1 MNIEEL
7 MSGIAV
13 VIDDA
18 YGRKN
23 GDDKDTIFELVE
35 KIEDKWKVPFYTTH
49 EIPFD
54 KKICRNLL
62 QSASFIL
69 LDWKLWP
76 GRSAELE
83 QEGIANNIR
92 FLEQAKECFVPVF
105 IFTNESKDDVI
116 DKLGDLYD
124 KENPKK
130 NFIFIKG
137 KIELASG
144 GFSEPIRAWLQGN
157 ASVYTLK
164 TWEQAFYEA
173 KRNLFST
180 MYDKNPD
187 WPKIFW
193 QCYEDDGVDPS
204 SSMTRLVNDILLG
217 RIETGIFEKKYLGS
231 EKENLAID
239 SEHIKSII
247 EAASFIKGEN
257 LPENEI
263 RAGDLF
269 KPTDSKYYFL
279 NIRPDCDLIPRKEG
293 IKRDGVELYCIRG
306 EEIQASKKRRS
317 NEGVSES
324 IVFPVCGGKTIK
336 FKFKNLQQKKYSE
349 IKGYRRVGRL
359 IHPYITRIQQS
370 YALYLQRQGLPR
382 IPEEAIETIKKQK
395 A

>member
-1 MNIEEL
+1 MNIEDL

-18 YGRKN
+18 YSRKN

-35 KIEDKWKVPFYTTH
+35 KIENEWKVPFYTTH
-49 EIPFD
+49 KIPSD
-54 KKICRNLL
+54 EKVCRNLL

-76 GRSAELE
+76 KNSQELLE

-92 FLEQAKECFVPVF
+92 FLEQAKEYFVPVF
-105 IFTNESKDDVI
+105 IFTNESEDDVI

-124 KENPKK
+124 KENPGN

-144 GFSEPIRAWLQGN
+144 EFSEPIEAWLQGN

-193 QCYEDDGVDPS
+193 KCYEDDGVDPS
-204 SSMTRLVNDILLG
+204 SSMTRLVNDSLLG
-217 RIETGIFEKKYLGS
+217 RIETGIFEEKYLGS
-231 EKENLAID
+231 EKESPGID

-257 LPENEI
+257 LPDEI

-269 KPTDSKYYFL
+269 KLPKGKYLL
-279 NIRPDCDLIPRKEG
+279 NIRPDCDLIS
-293 IKRDGVELYCIRG
+293 RDGKERDNIELYCIRG
-306 EEIQASKKRRS
+306 TKMRPAEIEKSYERGHF
-317 NEGVSES
+317 NERVSES
-324 IVFPVCGGKTIK
+324 IVFSVCGGKTIK
-336 FKFKNLQQKKYSE
+336 FRFEDLQQKKYSE
-349 IKGYRRVGRL
+349 IKGNRVGRL
-359 IHPYITRIQQS
+359 IHPYITRIQQR

-382 IPEEAIETIKKQK
+382 IPEEAITKQK